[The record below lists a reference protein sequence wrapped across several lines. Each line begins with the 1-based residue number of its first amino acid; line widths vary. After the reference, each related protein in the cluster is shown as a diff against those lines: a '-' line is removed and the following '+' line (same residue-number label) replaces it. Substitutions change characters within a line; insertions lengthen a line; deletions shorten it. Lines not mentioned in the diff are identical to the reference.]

1 MTNTIGHTT
10 EQNIAAAAIGGIEN
24 AIAIPHNN
32 ITLTIRVLIQLFW
45 DIASCNPLIKFF
57 ILKFYHNLHQGELN
71 GL

>member
-32 ITLTIRVLIQLFW
+32 ITLTIRVLIQLF
-45 DIASCNPLIKFF
+45 
-57 ILKFYHNLHQGELN
+57 
-71 GL
+71 